1 MHCSL
6 WNSCSPRLASPGI
19 TLAPGALQTKT
30 APTAITRSRHIAG
43 LLSNQFGP
51 GHEDV
56 RPEPL
61 VLIQLLAVAVPSPL
75 GVPLYVLLEGQGK
88 ASQRLI
94 VARGPRTR
102 GDEQR
107 SAGGEFGYDA
117 GHRGQHEIDGGGSGV
132 RVLFIAGNRGREE
145 GQQQKIEVGVE
156 RGAVILRH
164 DADALAAVGRPEN
177 GQRIVPA
184 AKIVLDSLG
193 GVLVV

>member
-19 TLAPGALQTKT
+19 MTAPAALQTPR
-30 APTAITRSRHIAG
+30 APTAITRSVNIAG
-43 LLSNQFGP
+43 LLSNQFEP

-75 GVPLYVLLEGQGK
+75 GVPLYVLLEGKGK

-107 SAGGEFGYDA
+107 SAGGEFGSDA
-117 GHRGQHEIDGGGSGV
+117 RHRGQHEIDGGGGGV
-132 RVLFIAGNRGREE
+132 GVLFVAGNGGREE
-145 GQQQKIEVGVE
+145 GQQQEIDIGVQ

-164 DADALAAVGRPEN
+164 DADALRSEE
-177 GQRIVPA
+177 
-184 AKIVLDSLG
+184 
-193 GVLVV
+193 